1 MPRRLCHNDGVNSLP
16 KFPAATAN
24 LAASKLVNRVLSDY
38 PIARERLARHAHSR
52 VDVRLGPLEAAI
64 RITPQGAVEPVG
76 ESAEP
81 ANVVFTVPLSALPGL
96 LRKDANAYREIAFE
110 GDSELAHALSTVA
123 RGVEWDIEE
132 DLSRLLGGGKFGDI
146 VSHGLVGNAKSL
158 KAWGDEAGQR
168 FSENVA
174 EYLIH
179 ERDAFI
185 TKDDLEKFAR
195 DNETLRDDVA
205 RLEARV
211 KLMRG

>member
-1 MPRRLCHNDGVNSLP
+1 VNSLP
-16 KFPAATAN
+16 KFPAAAAN
-24 LAASKLVNRVLSDY
+24 AAASKLVNRVLSDY
-38 PIARERLARHAHSR
+38 PMARERLTRHAQSR
-52 VDVRLGPLEAAI
+52 VDVHIGPISAAL
-64 RITPQGAVEPVG
+64 RITPQGGVEPVG
-76 ESAEP
+76 DNA
-81 ANVVFTVPLSALPGL
+81 ALAKVVFTVPLSALPGL
-96 LRKDANAYREIAFE
+96 LRKDANAYREMAFE

>member
-1 MPRRLCHNDGVNSLP
+1 MKSPP
-16 KFPAATAN
+16 KVGASVVD

-38 PIARERLARHAHSR
+38 PMARQRLASHALSR
-52 VDVRLGPLEAAI
+52 VDVRAGPLAVSL
-64 RITPQGAVEPVG
+64 RITQQGGVEPVG
-76 ESAEP
+76 EGGEGDETAKV
-81 ANVVFTVPLSALPGL
+81 AFKVPVSALPGL
-96 LRKDANAYREIAFE
+96 LQKDANAYREIAFE

-146 VSHGLVGNAKSL
+146 VSHGLADTAKSF

-168 FSENVA
+168 FTENVA
-174 EYLIH
+174 EYLVH

-185 TKDDLEKFAR
+185 TKDDLETFAR

-205 RLEARV
+205 RLEARI
-211 KLMRG
+211 KLMTT